1 MKGHG
6 KGGRVGREGKWEGR
20 ESRKGGRVGR
30 QGKWEGRESG
40 KGERVGREGE
50 WERRES
56 GKGGR
61 GRVDELHK
69 MLNFTGREGVGGPY
83 IHILQVSSQDSHWVC
98 ILQVPKSD
106 CAVLGTTGKVEALG
120 TNIQAPDRVTMT
132 FVRHNIGVGVHTPE
146 ADWEQEKNSHMG
158 QIKQM

>member
-1 MKGHG
+1 MLIIRGMKGHG

-69 MLNFTGREGVGGPY
+69 MLNFTG
-83 IHILQVSSQDSHWVC
+83 
-98 ILQVPKSD
+98 
-106 CAVLGTTGKVEALG
+106 
-120 TNIQAPDRVTMT
+120 
-132 FVRHNIGVGVHTPE
+132 
-146 ADWEQEKNSHMG
+146 
-158 QIKQM
+158 